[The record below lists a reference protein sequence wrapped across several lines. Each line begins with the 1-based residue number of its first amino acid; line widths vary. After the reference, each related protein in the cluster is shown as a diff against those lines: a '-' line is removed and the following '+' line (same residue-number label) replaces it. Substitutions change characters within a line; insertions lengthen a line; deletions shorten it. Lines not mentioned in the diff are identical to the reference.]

1 MYVTGQIDHHL
12 KMQKESMKL
21 LVSDLG
27 KLLANNFRGFNERFS
42 AQDECREPTQ
52 APPPRRPPRHEEFEY
67 SYKFSGMSADEKA
80 VHYVRGL
87 IKSLCDGIGI
97 W

>member
-1 MYVTGQIDHHL
+1 MND
-12 KMQKESMKL
+12 
-21 LVSDLG
+21 
-27 KLLANNFRGFNERFS
+27 FS

-52 APPPRRPPRHEEFEY
+52 TPPPSLPLDMRNLNIL
-67 SYKFSGMSADEKA
+67 YKFSGMSADEKA